1 MLGQQSGASKLGW
14 DAKSLRMH
22 IVGSKDRAAS
32 GSKGIGSAS
41 ATGHVLAV
49 LLQDII
55 TGEWRRQGKKWG
67 EWDLQN
73 MNPVQSTLFKKKWQE
88 SSLYTLKASSLQCAW
103 LRSFEL
109 PQKALQVQLRMTD
122 IAMAENLPIESNV
135 VNKLWPWVTGTK
147 KIGGEKSKSLKPQN
161 ICHHLTHS
169 RTVLNWEC
177 AKELQ

>member
-14 DAKSLRMH
+14 DAKSLRRH

-55 TGEWRRQGKKWG
+55 TGEWRRQGKIEENETSKIWIPCKAHC
-67 EWDLQN
+67 L
-73 MNPVQSTLFKKKWQE
+73 KKKWQE

-122 IAMAENLPIESNV
+122 IATAENLPIESNV